1 MAGLSYKAAL
11 TASDSTRTDPGIYFR
26 VNCTV
31 AGDVKVETPGGSD
44 TLTVAVGTS
53 FFPVSVIRVYS
64 TGTTAT
70 ATYANYSR

>member
-1 MAGLSYKAAL
+1 MAGLSFKAAL
-11 TASDSTRTDPGIYFR
+11 TASDSSRTDPGVYFR

-44 TLTVAVGTS
+44 TYSVQVGTS

-70 ATYANYSR
+70 ATYANYYR